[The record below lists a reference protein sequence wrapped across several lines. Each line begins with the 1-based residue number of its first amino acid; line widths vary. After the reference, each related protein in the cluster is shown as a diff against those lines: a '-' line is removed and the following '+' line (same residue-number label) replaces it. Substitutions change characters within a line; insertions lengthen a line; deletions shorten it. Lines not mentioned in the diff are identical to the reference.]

1 MGLPS
6 RWSQT
11 VSDFV
16 VLTAVGSDRPGI
28 VAAVAE
34 ALWRTGCNVEDAS
47 MTLLRGEFA
56 ILLIARRPASL
67 STEALAAELRAL
79 EQRAGLQI
87 TLKELSELESA
98 PQAATGRPYMLH
110 VYGADR
116 QGILYRISRLLAE
129 RGINITDVNTRVLT
143 ESQPPLWVMMVEIE
157 LPPDQE
163 EPDLQAAL
171 AEAART
177 LGVDLSL
184 RAVDE
189 EAL

>member
-1 MGLPS
+1 
-6 RWSQT
+6 

-16 VLTAVGSDRPGI
+16 VLTAVGRDRPGI

-34 ALWRTGCNVEDAS
+34 VFWRAGCNVEDAS

-67 STEALAAELRAL
+67 STEALAADLRAL
-79 EQRAGLQI
+79 ESRADLQI
-87 TLKELSELESA
+87 TLKELSEQESA
-98 PQAATGRPYMLH
+98 PQAPTGRPYVVH

-116 QGILYRISRLLAE
+116 EGILYRITRLLAE
-129 RGINITDVNTRVLT
+129 RKINITDVNTRVLT
-143 ESQPPLWVMMVEIE
+143 QSQPPVWVMMVEIE
-157 LPPDQE
+157 LPAGQE
-163 EPDLQAAL
+163 EAAL
-171 AEAART
+171 AAALAT
-177 LGVDLSL
+177 AAGELSVDISL